1 MKNSDAIR
9 WFKITFQNELV
20 QAVAGTPYTA
30 DLLAAIAMQETG
42 YIWSVLVGK
51 NLPVADVLGLC
62 VGDSLDTPSRS
73 AFPKNK
79 AALTAVSNGQA
90 AFDIARKAL
99 VDMSKHI
106 PGYTGAVANAVK
118 FCHGFGIFQYDI
130 QFFKTNP
137 GFFLN
142 REWGNILKCLALIIQ
157 ELKDAQRRQ
166 GWSAKTSLTD
176 FERIHVAIAY
186 NRGTSVLSK
195 GFKQG
200 HFADGR
206 YYGENIQEFMA
217 IAASIA
223 LPASPAPAP
232 IPPPPTP
239 TPIPAPVPTPAPDP
253 APLPPP
259 TEVESGG
266 KTYKVNVTSTLNLRE
281 TASSTAKVRAALPAG
296 QLVKLVSG
304 KKADEWWQIE
314 TSLNGAFLTGFV
326 ASKFLEATPAGTDVP
341 VVVVSPQPPA
351 SSGVVAVYCPR
362 EPGTITRRTAPAGAR
377 SLNEASMPSR
387 TGDTVQKRTQDIA
400 AIITWLNVENT
411 STNLRWAPGNGR
423 TFCNVYAHDFCMLA
437 GAYLPRV
444 WWTGAALVKLAKGE
458 KVEPLIGSTL
468 DEQRANDIFRWLRSF
483 GPDFGWRET
492 GTLTKLQEA
501 ANLGGVCLIV
511 ARRKEDGKSGHVVP
525 VVPETDQWKAARNTA
540 GEVTTP
546 LQSQAGRVNFN
557 YGRGD
562 RKWWEGDEFADFAYW
577 IHP

>member
-9 WFKITFQNELV
+9 WFKTAFQTELP
-20 QAVAGTPYTA
+20 QAVAGTPFSA
-30 DLLAAIAMQETG
+30 DLLAAIALQETG
-42 YIWSVLVGK
+42 YIWSVLVDK
-51 NLPVADVLGLC
+51 KLPVADVLRLC
-62 VGDSLDTPSRS
+62 VGDSIDAPSRS

-79 AALTAVSNGQA
+79 AALIAAANGQA

-106 PGYTGAVANAVK
+106 AGYGGAVANAAK
-118 FCHGFGIFQYDI
+118 FCHGFGIFQYDF
-130 QFFKTNP
+130 QFFKTNS

-142 REWGNILKCLALIIQ
+142 QEWGNILKCLALIIQ
-157 ELKDAQRRQ
+157 ELKDAQGRQ
-166 GWSAKTSLTD
+166 GWKSKTSLTD
-176 FERIHVAIAY
+176 TEQIHIAIAY

-200 HFADGR
+200 YFADGR
-206 YYGENIQEFMA
+206 YYGENIQEFLA
-217 IAASIA
+217 IAKSTVVA
-223 LPASPAPAP
+223 PTPAPTPAP
-232 IPPPPTP
+232 LPTP
-239 TPIPAPVPTPAPDP
+239 TPQPPPVPVPADP

-259 TEVESGG
+259 TPVDSGG
-266 KTYKVNVTSTLNLRE
+266 KVYKVNVTSTLNLRE
-281 TASSTAKVRAALPAG
+281 AASSTAKVRAALPAG

-304 KKADEWWQIE
+304 KKGDEWWQVE
-314 TSLNGAFLTGFV
+314 TSLNGAFLTGFA
-326 ASKFLEATPAGTDVP
+326 ASKYLETMPGGTDVP
-341 VVVVSPQPPA
+341 VVVVTPQPPA

-377 SLNEASMPSR
+377 SLNEANMPSR
-387 TGDTVQKRTQDIA
+387 SGDTALKRTQDIA
-400 AIITWLNVENT
+400 AIINWLNVENT
-411 STNLRWAPGNGR
+411 SANLRWAPGNGR

-458 KVEPLIGSTL
+458 KVEPLIGNTI

-501 ANLGGVCLIV
+501 ANLGGVCLII

-525 VVPETDQWKAARNTA
+525 VVPETEQWKAARNTA

-562 RKWWEGDEFADFAYW
+562 RKWWEGDEFADHAYW
-577 IHP
+577 IHA